1 MKWLEAVCITLQPTQ
16 ALLAPYVTIDRVSL
30 PGLDAHPHAHAVLLP
45 ALRFLAGEEAPAGGR
60 GGGRGPTHAYLFHG
74 PPGVGKRAVARAF
87 AATLLAAGSSAP
99 EEVRGRVA
107 RGAHPDLT
115 WVTPSGAGEMLVGD
129 IDQAVVAAAARTPF
143 ESRRRVFVLED
154 AHALNDQAANRL
166 LKTLEEPPPFAHFIL
181 LAPTPRELLPTIAS
195 RCQQVRF
202 DPLPPGRIEER
213 LRSEGLALAGAPG
226 EERSVEAGREHATAE
241 ATITGA
247 TITGATITEATLA
260 ACARLG
266 LGDARLA
273 RRLAGEWGSRLRER
287 VETFVR
293 GAASGD
299 TAGRPWLELLQ
310 AARDA
315 GTSAGEELAARA
327 AGELELLPAKERK
340 RHEREAVDAQRRAE
354 RRARAGALDLALRL
368 AQLWLRDLWCVA
380 EGAGELVYAL
390 DRRPELE
397 RDAAG
402 RLPARLREAVELV
415 RDTRMRLT
423 LNVSEE
429 LALETLAYRLQAL
442 LADQT
447 SASAGQAADQATASA
462 GRPVESVA

>member
-1 MKWLEAVCITLQPTQ
+1 MT
-16 ALLAPYVTIDRVSL
+16 RVSL
-30 PGLDAHPHAHAVLLP
+30 PGIDAHPHARAVLLP
-45 ALRFLAGEEAPAGGR
+45 ALGFLEGEEPPTGGR

-74 PPGVGKRAVARAF
+74 PAGVGKRTVARAF
-87 AATLLAAGSSAP
+87 AAALLAAGSPAP
-99 EEVRGRVA
+99 EEVRGRAA

-129 IDQAVVAAAARTPF
+129 IDRAVVAAAARTPF

-154 AHALNDQAANRL
+154 AHTLNDQAANRL
-166 LKTLEEPPPFAHFIL
+166 LKTLEEPAPFAHFIL

-202 DPLPPGRIEER
+202 DPLPPARIEER
-213 LRSEGLALAGAPG
+213 LREENVTAG
-226 EERSVEAGREHATAE
+226 
-241 ATITGA
+241 
-247 TITGATITEATLA
+247 ATLA

-273 RRLAGEWGSRLRER
+273 GRLAGEWGSRLRER
-287 VETFVR
+287 VEGFVR
-293 GAASGD
+293 GALAGD
-299 TAGRPWLELLQ
+299 TARGAGGHLDELLQ

-315 GTSAGEELAARA
+315 GTSAGEELAARV

-340 RHEREAVDAQRRAE
+340 RHEREAADAQRRAE
-354 RRARAGALDLALRL
+354 RRARSGALDLALRL
-368 AQLWLRDLWCVA
+368 AQLWLRDLWCIA

-402 RLPARLREAVELV
+402 RSPARLREGVELV
-415 RDTRMRLT
+415 RDTRLRLA

-429 LALETLAYRLQAL
+429 LALEALAYRLQAL
-442 LADQT
+442 LA
-447 SASAGQAADQATASA
+447 ASA
-462 GRPVESVA
+462 

>member
-1 MKWLEAVCITLQPTQ
+1 MS
-16 ALLAPYVTIDRVSL
+16 RVSL
-30 PGLDAHPHAHAVLLP
+30 PGLDAHPHARAVLLP
-45 ALRFLAGEEAPAGGR
+45 ALRFLEGEEAPAGDR

-74 PPGVGKRAVARAF
+74 PAGVGKRTIARAF
-87 AATLLAAGSSAP
+87 AATLLASGSPAP
-99 EEVRGRVA
+99 DEVRGRVE
-107 RGAHPDLT
+107 RGSHPDLT

-154 AHALNDQAANRL
+154 AHTLNDQAANRL
-166 LKTLEEPPPFAHFIL
+166 LKTLEEPPPFAHFLL

-202 DPLPPGRIEER
+202 DPLPPARIEER
-213 LRSEGLALAGAPG
+213 LRSEGAWALAPVPS
-226 EERSVEAGREHATAE
+226 EEHSAEAAREHVTTEVTTAD
-241 ATITGA
+241 
-247 TITGATITEATLA
+247 ATLA

-273 RRLAGEWGSRLRER
+273 GRLAGEWGSRLRER

-299 TAGRPWLELLQ
+299 TAERPWLELLQ

-315 GTSAGEELAARA
+315 GASAGEELAARV
-327 AGELELLPAKERK
+327 AGELELLPAKDRK

-354 RRARAGALDLALRL
+354 RRARGGALDLALRL

-380 EGAGELVYAL
+380 EGASDLVYAL
-390 DRRPELE
+390 DRRSELE

-402 RLPARLREAVELV
+402 RSPARLREAVELV
-415 RDTRMRLT
+415 RDTRLRLE

-442 LADQT
+442 LADQANASARRSADQA
-447 SASAGQAADQATASA
+447 SASAPRSADQASESA
-462 GRPVESVA
+462 RRSAESAA

>member
-1 MKWLEAVCITLQPTQ
+1 M
-16 ALLAPYVTIDRVSL
+16 SL
-30 PGLDAHPHAHAVLLP
+30 PGLDDHPHARAVLAP
-45 ALRFLAGEEAPAGGR
+45 ALRSLDGEEAGAGGQA
-60 GGGRGPTHAYLFHG
+60 GGRGPTHAYLFHG
-74 PPGVGKRAVARAF
+74 PPGVGKRTVARAF
-87 AATLLAAGSSAP
+87 AAALLAAGSAAP
-99 EEVRGRVA
+99 EEVRGRAA

-154 AHALNDQAANRL
+154 AHTLNDQAANRL

-181 LAPTPRELLPTIAS
+181 LAATPRELLPTIAS

-202 DPLPPGRIEER
+202 DPLAPARIEAR
-213 LRSEGLALAGAPG
+213 LRDRGAVEPAA
-226 EERSVEAGREHATAE
+226 VEATTAD
-241 ATITGA
+241 
-247 TITGATITEATLA
+247 ATLA

-273 RRLAGEWGSRLRER
+273 GRLAGEWGRQTRAR
-287 VETFVR
+287 VEAFVG
-293 GAASGD
+293 GAVSGD

-315 GTSAGEELAARA
+315 GTSAGEELAARV

-354 RRARAGALDLALRL
+354 RRARGGALDLALRL

-390 DRRPELE
+390 DRRSQLE

-402 RLPARLREAVELV
+402 RSPTLLREGVELV
-415 RDTRMRLT
+415 RDTRLRLA

-429 LALETLAYRLQAL
+429 LALESLAYRLQAL
-442 LADQT
+442 LADQASVSARRSADPAT
-447 SASAGQAADQATASA
+447 ST
-462 GRPVESVA
+462 

>member
-1 MKWLEAVCITLQPTQ
+1 
-16 ALLAPYVTIDRVSL
+16 
-30 PGLDAHPHAHAVLLP
+30 
-45 ALRFLAGEEAPAGGR
+45 
-60 GGGRGPTHAYLFHG
+60 
-74 PPGVGKRAVARAF
+74 
-87 AATLLAAGSSAP
+87 
-99 EEVRGRVA
+99 
-107 RGAHPDLT
+107 
-115 WVTPSGAGEMLVGD
+115 MLVGD

-202 DPLPPGRIEER
+202 DPLPPARIEER
-213 LRSEGLALAGAPG
+213 LRSEGALVLAGAPS
-226 EERSVEAGREHATAE
+226 EERPVEAGREHATA
-241 ATITGA
+241 
-247 TITGATITEATLA
+247 GATITEATLA

-266 LGDARLA
+266 LGDAHLA

-315 GTSAGEELAARA
+315 GTSAGEELAARVA
-327 AGELELLPAKERK
+327 SELELLPAKERK
-340 RHEREAVDAQRRAE
+340 RHQREAVDAQRRAE

-397 RDAAG
+397 REAAG
-402 RLPARLREAVELV
+402 RSPARLREAVELV
-415 RDTRMRLT
+415 RDTRMRLA

-447 SASAGQAADQATASA
+447 SASARRSVDQTNVSASRSADQASVSA
-462 GRPVESVA
+462 GRSANQASASARRSAESVA

>member
-1 MKWLEAVCITLQPTQ
+1 
-16 ALLAPYVTIDRVSL
+16 VSF
-30 PGLDAHPHAHAVLLP
+30 PGLDAHPHARAVLLP
-45 ALRFLAGEEAPAGGR
+45 ALRFVEGEEAPTGVR
-60 GGGRGPTHAYLFHG
+60 GGARGPTHAYLFHG
-74 PPGVGKRAVARAF
+74 PAGVGKRTVARAF
-87 AATLLAAGSSAP
+87 AAALIADGSSAP
-99 EEVRGRVA
+99 DEVRGRVT

-115 WVTPSGAGEMLVGD
+115 WVMPSGAGEMLVGD

-154 AHALNDQAANRL
+154 AHTLNDQAANRL

-202 DPLPPGRIEER
+202 DPLPPARIEER
-213 LRSEGLALAGAPG
+213 LMDRLADRGARAFAGAPG
-226 EERSVEAGREHATAE
+226 EGAPGEQERPMGTGGEPATAD
-241 ATITGA
+241 AT
-247 TITGATITEATLA
+247 TLA

-273 RRLAGEWGSRLRER
+273 GRLSGEWGSRLRER
-287 VETFVR
+287 VEGFVR
-293 GAASGD
+293 GAISGD

-315 GTSAGEELAARA
+315 GTSAGEDLAARV

-354 RRARAGALDLALRL
+354 RRARGGALDLALRL
-368 AQLWLRDLWCVA
+368 AQLWLRDLWCIA

-402 RLPARLREAVELV
+402 RSPARLREAVELV
-415 RDTRMRLT
+415 RDTRLRLE

-429 LALETLAYRLQAL
+429 LALEALAYRLQAL
-442 LADQT
+442 LADQA
-447 SASAGQAADQATASA
+447 SASARRLAESAA
-462 GRPVESVA
+462 